1 MGGVMCCQQ
10 KINFDAIESKE
21 EIFIRETLENYSRQM
36 VSNSKLNKLMQRYFS
51 IILLDIEGNPLDWI
65 SEESY
70 NEFIYKIFASSQKE
84 IEFIK
89 LEYNNTI
96 KNLSIEDY
104 YYNKFH
110 LLLSMWLIGIAP
122 SRTLNEEEKIKIIK
136 NIILKCNK
144 YVTYKTFAYFLNTF
158 LEIMLIEV
166 TYNFKRHNRH
176 EVGILLNDVFNKSHV
191 NEYCR
196 WLCWKMGKIITKKKN
211 KTLSSSKAINNEFIK
226 DEDLLT
232 FFRKYP
238 FLLKPTELRKN
249 FYNKYKL
256 N

>member
-1 MGGVMCCQQ
+1 MGNVECCQR
-10 KINFDAIESKE
+10 KMDFGEVESKE
-21 EIFIRETLENYSRQM
+21 ELYIRQILDNFSKKM
-36 VSNSKLNKLMQRYFS
+36 VSNIKLNKLMQKYFS
-51 IILLDIEGNPLDWI
+51 IMILDIEGPPLDWI

-70 NEFIYKIFASSQKE
+70 NEFIYKIFASPQKE

-166 TYNFKRHNRH
+166 TYNFKRHNR
-176 EVGILLNDVFNKSHV
+176 
-191 NEYCR
+191 
-196 WLCWKMGKIITKKKN
+196 KIK
-211 KTLSSSKAINNEFIK
+211 
-226 DEDLLT
+226 
-232 FFRKYP
+232 
-238 FLLKPTELRKN
+238 
-249 FYNKYKL
+249 
-256 N
+256 